1 MAKCIDRAD
10 YEVAHLYNPLHP
22 AILHLLALTLAA
34 GQKAGIPVSICG
46 EMAADIKLTRLL
58 IGMGF
63 RELSM
68 PPAALLAVKYEIL
81 NSTLPVIAP
90 HAKKILR
97 SYDPDTITTL
107 VRQLRT
113 L

>member
-1 MAKCIDRAD
+1 
-10 YEVAHLYNPLHP
+10 
-22 AILHLLALTLAA
+22 
-34 GQKAGIPVSICG
+34 
-46 EMAADIKLTRLL
+46 
-58 IGMGF
+58 
-63 RELSM
+63 M

-97 SYDPDTITTL
+97 SYEPDTITTL